1 MSTTVKEFAKAM
13 VTSATQPTNYEA
25 FIGHNVDGSYNHLYL
40 MDEAPSD
47 KYHLELEETL
57 DWWNDIEG
65 YFMANEKNGI
75 KDCRKTDY
83 EIPNVSN
90 IEKREIDSSLL
101 LTIGDRVLDKE
112 YNVYKVTGF
121 AAGSS
126 M

>member
-1 MSTTVKEFAKAM
+1 MSTTVKEFTKAM
-13 VTSATQPTNYEA
+13 VTSATQPTNYESFA
-25 FIGHNVDGSYNHLYL
+25 GHNADGSCNHLYL

-65 YFMANEKNGI
+65 YFMVNEKNGI

-83 EIPNVSN
+83 EIPNGLN

-101 LTIGDRVLDKE
+101 LTTGDRVMDND
-112 YNVYKVTGF
+112 YNVYKVVGLIT
-121 AAGSS
+121 GSS